1 MADGAMQAYITKA
14 ASKDG
19 MHKGER
25 MFCPL
30 FIC

>member
-1 MADGAMQAYITKA
+1 MADGAMQAYVTKA

-19 MHKGER
+19 MHKGES